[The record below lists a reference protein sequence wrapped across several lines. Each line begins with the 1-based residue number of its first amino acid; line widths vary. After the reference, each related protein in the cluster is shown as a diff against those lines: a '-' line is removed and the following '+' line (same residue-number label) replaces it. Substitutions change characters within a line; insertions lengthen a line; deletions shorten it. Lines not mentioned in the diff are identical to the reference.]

1 MQTGLEAETPT
12 PKSTP
17 PSAPGRGGRGRTQ
30 QLRQGDSPDPS
41 LLAFYALGERQR
53 VRREC
58 SPDPPRAKSLLSRR
72 GREEAKMHLSPPGP
86 ETGAGRR
93 RPGRAGGG
101 TRAGGEGGGGGVGGA
116 RGRLGK
122 ESGEDASSPGGAA
135 ATYPL
140 LPPPPPPRVAESPNQ
155 NKRRRLALRADRAAV
170 SLGRRKKHVT
180 EPPRSAARP
189 PPPPPGGSRPGLYIP
204 GRARPAPAPLRPPAV
219 PQRRPRP
226 ASAPR
231 SGSAPTRPAAWA
243 QSRPRRAPPRAPPGP
258 QESPPRERAGVFG
271 CLPESTRGV
280 WENGGGGR
288 TREDAG
294 VRVGGDGG
302 ALRLLGSA
310 WEGPGRRGLESW
322 AGSYLTGILEHF
334 LGLGVRLA
342 TEDLNTLKGSCPQEA
357 YSEEIQTNKV
367 QGTGVSG
374 LCDLQST
381 MISVISHRVNLGPF
395 SCLSP

>member
-1 MQTGLEAETPT
+1 MQTGLEAAETPT

-41 LLAFYALGERQR
+41 LLAFHALGGRQR

-58 SPDPPRAKSLLSRR
+58 SPDPPRAKSPLSRR
-72 GREEAKMHLSPPGP
+72 DREEAKMHLSPPGP
-86 ETGAGRR
+86 ESGAGRR
-93 RPGRAGGG
+93 RPGRAGEVG
-101 TRAGGEGGGGGVGGA
+101 AGGGGPRLAPPGA
-116 RGRLGK
+116 RARLP
-122 ESGEDASSPGGAA
+122 SGV
-135 ATYPL
+135 PL
-140 LPPPPPPRVAESPNQ
+140 WKVAESPNQ

-189 PPPPPGGSRPGLYIP
+189 PPPGGSRPGLYIP

-219 PQRRPRP
+219 PQRRRRP

-231 SGSAPTRPAAWA
+231 SGSAPMRPAARA
-243 QSRPRRAPPRAPPGP
+243 QSRPPRATQGAPGP
-258 QESPPRERAGVFG
+258 QESPPRARAGVFG

-288 TREDAG
+288 AREDAG

-302 ALRLLGSA
+302 ALRLLGPA
-310 WEGPGRRGLESW
+310 WEGPSRGGLESW
-322 AGSYLTGILEHF
+322 AGSYLTGDPPQSPALKHCPM
-334 LGLGVRLA
+334 LA
-342 TEDLNTLKGSCPQEA
+342 TVEA
-357 YSEEIQTNKV
+357 LGMRWAGRTRWAAEE
-367 QGTGVSG
+367 
-374 LCDLQST
+374 
-381 MISVISHRVNLGPF
+381 PAWA
-395 SCLSP
+395 

>member
-1 MQTGLEAETPT
+1 MQTGLEAAETPT

-41 LLAFYALGERQR
+41 LLAFHALGGRQR

-58 SPDPPRAKSLLSRR
+58 SPDPPRAKSPLSRR
-72 GREEAKMHLSPPGP
+72 DREEAKMHLSPPGP
-86 ETGAGRR
+86 ESGAGRR
-93 RPGRAGGG
+93 RPGRAGEPPIGPMS
-101 TRAGGEGGGGGVGGA
+101 AGGESGFSKRNATRRQPGKLGA
-116 RGRLGK
+116 RRRDRLIPAPRSSRPGRR
-122 ESGEDASSPGGAA
+122 GGDEGGRR
-135 ATYPL
+135 
-140 LPPPPPPRVAESPNQ
+140 RVAESPNQ

-189 PPPPPGGSRPGLYIP
+189 PPPGGSRPGLYIP

-219 PQRRPRP
+219 PQRRRRP

-231 SGSAPTRPAAWA
+231 SGSAPMRPAARA
-243 QSRPRRAPPRAPPGP
+243 QSRPPRATQGAPGP
-258 QESPPRERAGVFG
+258 QESPPRARAGVFG

-288 TREDAG
+288 AREDAG

-302 ALRLLGSA
+302 ALRLLGPA
-310 WEGPGRRGLESW
+310 WEGPSRGGLESW
-322 AGSYLTGILEHF
+322 AGSYLTGDPPQSPALKHCPM
-334 LGLGVRLA
+334 LA
-342 TEDLNTLKGSCPQEA
+342 TVEA
-357 YSEEIQTNKV
+357 LGMRWAGRTRWAAEE
-367 QGTGVSG
+367 
-374 LCDLQST
+374 
-381 MISVISHRVNLGPF
+381 PAWA
-395 SCLSP
+395 